1 MSALFLIVLVDL
13 IGFGII
19 IPLLPFFAEHFGAS
33 PFQVGLVMASYSA
46 SQLVAAPVWGR
57 LSDRI
62 GRRSVLLATLIG
74 MAGGSLLLAFTDS
87 LWMLFAVRIA
97 TGFMAGNI
105 STAFAYVADITRPEA
120 RARGMGIVGA
130 AFGLGFIAGP
140 AIGGLLAGADPAN
153 ADYQTPAFAAAA
165 LSALAFV
172 LTWVRLPES
181 LSPAARAAN
190 ADRMRAS
197 PARGFVRPWLDAL
210 HRPRLRGMIGLMFL
224 STFVF
229 AGMESTFAIWSR
241 RQFGWGPEPNGYL
254 FAFVGLLSAA
264 IQGGAIGRLTT
275 RFGERRLV
283 WWGAIL
289 LALGLGAVPFAQQ
302 VPALVLAIAL
312 AGTGFSLVTPALN
325 SLISLEAAEGE
336 RGGIMGLARSSTT
349 LARVLGPALAG
360 AVFDFIGKDAP
371 YFGGALLMVLL
382 AWLLPRVVKR
392 AP

>member
-1 MSALFLIVLVDL
+1 MTALFLIVLVDL

-62 GRRSVLLATLIG
+62 GRRPVLLMTLIG
-74 MAGGSLLLAFTDS
+74 MAGGSLLLAVADS
-87 LWMLFAVRIA
+87 LAMLFAVRIA

-165 LSALAFV
+165 LSALAFA
-172 LTWVRLPES
+172 LTWSRLPES
-181 LSPAARAAN
+181 LPPAARAAR
-190 ADRMRAS
+190 DS
-197 PARGFVRPWLDAL
+197 SARGFARPWLDAL
-210 HRPRLRGMIGLMFL
+210 RRPRLGGMIGLMFL

-264 IQGGAIGRLTT
+264 IQGGAIGRLVA

-283 WWGAIL
+283 SGGAIL
-289 LALGLGAVPFAQQ
+289 LALGLGAVPFAHQ
-302 VPALVLAIAL
+302 VPVLVLAIAL
-312 AGTGFSLVTPALN
+312 AGIGFSLVTPALN

-336 RGGIMGLARSSTT
+336 RGGIMGLARSSAT

-360 AVFDFIGKDAP
+360 AAFDWIGKDAP
-371 YFGGALLMVLL
+371 YFGGALLMGLL
-382 AWLLPRVVKR
+382 AWLVPRVM
-392 AP
+392 APKS